1 MLLASTSTC
10 QTDLEKVATVQLVPA
25 TQAQASEQVV
35 IIPKTVQ
42 LQLSDTVPP
51 ASINP
56 LPNNKGTD
64 SKDVVQLAS
73 DPNAPVSAVPDFA
86 ASPTNLQLNKA
97 AVEEGVAI
105 DAANADA
112 VSPPDANLPPVD
124 GDEILVTAKRGP
136 PPGDPAEAV
145 NEVSF
150 AVVQAVDENLIAPIA
165 HGYQDGVPSPIR
177 RGLHNVLNNLDEPIV
192 FVNFLLQLKIGKA
205 FETAGRFVINS
216 TLGVA
221 GIIDVAKKKPFNLPR
236 RSNGLADTL
245 GYYGVGPGPYLFLPL
260 IGSTSLRDLL
270 GRVAD
275 LSILPTAFPKPFARS
290 LVSITKGALSSLDD
304 RVENDEILTRVQQSD
319 NPYAAM
325 REYYL
330 TKRQAEIDVL
340 RGKRCNSDIDLDELK
355 LLSKK
360 AVPQTTP
367 PAGLEAR

>member
-1 MLLASTSTC
+1 LSLFNVAASMLLASTANC
-10 QTDLEKVATVQLVPA
+10 PTDLEKAATVQLAPVK
-25 TQAQASEQVV
+25 QAPEQAV
-35 IIPKTVQ
+35 IIPQTAQ
-42 LQLSDTVPP
+42 LQLSNTVPP

-56 LPNNKGTD
+56 LPDDKGI
-64 SKDVVQLAS
+64 VQAAT
-73 DPNAPVSAVPDFA
+73 DPNAPAPA
-86 ASPTNLQLNKA
+86 APTNPQLNEPVV
-97 AVEEGVAI
+97 AV
-105 DAANADA
+105 DPANA
-112 VSPPDANLPPVD
+112 DANLPPVD

-165 HGYQDGVPSPIR
+165 QGYQKGIPSPIR

-205 FETAGRFVINS
+205 FETVGRFVINS

-260 IGSTSLRDLL
+260 IGSTSVRDLL
-270 GRVAD
+270 GRVVD
-275 LSILPTAFPKPFARS
+275 LSILPTAVANPFAKP
-290 LVSITKGALSSLDD
+290 VVTITKGALSSLDD
-304 RVENDEILTRVQQSD
+304 RVENNEILTRIQQSD
-319 NPYAAM
+319 NPYAAA

-340 RGKRCNSDIDLDELK
+340 KGKRCDSDINLDELK
-355 LLSKK
+355 LLSKQ
-360 AVPQTTP
+360 AVPQATSLP
-367 PAGLEAR
+367 

>member
-1 MLLASTSTC
+1 LSLFNVAASMLLASTANCPTG
-10 QTDLEKVATVQLVPA
+10 LEKAATVQLAPVN
-25 TQAQASEQVV
+25 QAPEQVV
-35 IIPKTVQ
+35 IIPQTAQ
-42 LQLSDTVPP
+42 LQLSNTIAP

-56 LPNNKGTD
+56 LPDKKG
-64 SKDVVQLAS
+64 VVQLAS
-73 DPNAPVSAVPDFA
+73 DPNAPVSAVPDSTA
-86 ASPTNLQLNKA
+86 APTNPQLNEPVV
-97 AVEEGVAI
+97 AV
-105 DAANADA
+105 DPANA
-112 VSPPDANLPPVD
+112 DANLPPVD

-165 HGYQDGVPSPIR
+165 QGYQKGIPSPIR

-260 IGSTSLRDLL
+260 IGSTSVRDLL
-270 GRVAD
+270 GRVVD
-275 LSILPTAFPKPFARS
+275 LSILPTAVGNPFAKP
-290 LVSITKGALSSLDD
+290 VVTITKGALSSLDD
-304 RVENDEILTRVQQSD
+304 RVENNEILTRIQQSD
-319 NPYAAM
+319 NPYAAA

-340 RGKRCNSDIDLDELK
+340 KGKRCDSDINLDELK

-360 AVPQTTP
+360 VPETTAP
-367 PAGLEAR
+367 EQSETH